1 MPGSYPDPRS
11 YADTALFALEEA
23 YEENYDNHT
32 GSLILKAIEA
42 IKKLKEEAKN
52 QRTSEG
58 REFDPYDFDE
68 SNLAI

>member
-52 QRTSEG
+52 QRTSER

>member
-23 YEENYDNHT
+23 YEENYDSHT
-32 GSLILKAIEA
+32 ESLILEAMEA
-42 IKKLKEEAKN
+42 IRHLKHEMRA
-52 QRTSEG
+52 QRNSASPDY
-58 REFDPYDFDE
+58 DPYEVNE

>member
-11 YADTALFALEEA
+11 YADTALHALEEA

-42 IKKLKEEAKN
+42 IKKWKQEAKN
-52 QRTSEG
+52 LRISE
-58 REFDPYDFDE
+58 RQEFDPYDFDE